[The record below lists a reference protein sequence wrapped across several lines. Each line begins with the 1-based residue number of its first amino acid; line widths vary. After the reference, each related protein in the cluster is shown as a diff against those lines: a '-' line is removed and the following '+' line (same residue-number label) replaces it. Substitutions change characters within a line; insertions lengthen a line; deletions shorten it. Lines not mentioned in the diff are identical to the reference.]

1 MNIRNLSTKF
11 SKDKDLSAY
20 WAHLKPD
27 TNLVGQDEENWKR
40 QAAFLDGISTN
51 ARVAITLWN
60 AFTNRFVFV
69 SDRWGSYGGYSPEL
83 YTAENGMA
91 FSLSNVH
98 PGYLEASLLANEKGV
113 QFFVQNP
120 GIQVNEVL
128 ISFTLLYR
136 RKGGD
141 YFQILQQSTIVE
153 TDARHQP
160 LLVLS
165 YISDVSHIK
174 KPGCADLVITSP
186 KGAEMYNY
194 DFENKVLNGV
204 KPLSGQEREVI
215 KLLGQG
221 HDSKKI
227 ALALDLSPATVD
239 THRRNILKKTNCIDS
254 TGAVSYAKLTGLI

>member
-1 MNIRNLSTKF
+1 MNIRHLSAKF
-11 SKDKDLSAY
+11 KNHKDLSAY

-27 TNLVGQDEENWKR
+27 TNLVGAEEENWKK
-40 QAAFLDGISTN
+40 QVAFLDGISTN

-69 SDRWGSYGGYSPEL
+69 SDRWGIYGGHSPEQ
-83 YTAENGMA
+83 YMAEDGMA

-98 PGYLEASLLANEKGV
+98 PDYLEASLLANEKGV
-113 QFFVQNP
+113 QFFLQNP
-120 GIQVNEVL
+120 GIPVNKVL
-128 ISFTLLYR
+128 ISFTLYYKR
-136 RKGGD
+136 SDGA
-141 YFQILQQSTIVE
+141 YFQVLQQSTIVE

-174 KPGCADLVITSP
+174 KPGCADFIITSP
-186 KGAEMYNY
+186 KGTEMYNY
-194 DFENKVLNGV
+194 DFEHKVLNAV
-204 KPLSGQEREVI
+204 KPLSGQEKAVL

-221 HDSKKI
+221 YDSKKI
-227 ALALDLSPATVD
+227 ASTLELSPATID